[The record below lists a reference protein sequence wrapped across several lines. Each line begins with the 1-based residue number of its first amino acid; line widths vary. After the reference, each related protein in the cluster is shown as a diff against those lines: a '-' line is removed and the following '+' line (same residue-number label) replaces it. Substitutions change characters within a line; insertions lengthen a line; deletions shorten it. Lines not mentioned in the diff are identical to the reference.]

1 MAYTYDG
8 LKGMTLAQLRDV
20 ARSVDSPALQGFTQ
34 MNKEHLLP
42 AICAVLGIDSRHHP
56 QARVS
61 GGISA
66 GFDRGS
72 VKARLRLLKAARDQ
86 AITVHDSAQLHSIR
100 REIHALKHKLRHAP
114 S

>member
-20 ARSVDSPALQGFTQ
+20 ARSVESPSLQGYTQ

-56 QARVS
+56 HAHVS

-72 VKARLRLLKAARDQ
+72 AKARLRLLKAARDQ

-100 REIHALKHKLRHAP
+100 REIHALKHRLRRA
-114 S
+114 SS